1 MLGALSPGKALGKSM
16 RRLIMY
22 ALFLLALAGTVGAFS
37 WHQRARSDEL
47 AEINRA
53 RASLQRLE
61 RELKVRAATGQ
72 CKVNGRG
79 WPDTV
84 EPEWFT
90 VDPPINPLVPID
102 RPWLEI
108 AGAGEEALMDPPLRQ
123 TVTSEVASYW
133 YNPATGVVRARVGP
147 RISDRSA
154 LRLYNQVNGTSLKNL
169 IEAGAPKPQTTH
181 TDLEAARAATI
192 DPNKPRPLI
201 IVRPRSGAPES
212 QAQAPQTPE

>member
-16 RRLIMY
+16 RRLTMY

-37 WHQRARSDEL
+37 WHQRAKSDEL

-53 RASLQRLE
+53 RSSLQRIE

-72 CKVNGRG
+72 TKVNGRG
-79 WPDTV
+79 WPETV
-84 EPEWFT
+84 EPEWF
-90 VDPPINPLVPID
+90 VEDPPINPMVPID

-108 AGAGEEALMDPPLRQ
+108 AGAGEESLMDPPLRQ
-123 TVTSEVASYW
+123 TVTSEIASYW

-154 LRLYNQVNGTSLKNL
+154 LRLYNQVNGTGLKDL
-169 IEAGAPKPQTTH
+169 IEAGASRPPSPPR
-181 TDLEAARAATI
+181 DLEAARAATV

-201 IVRPRSGAPES
+201 IVRPRAAGSDP
-212 QAQAPQTPE
+212 QAQAPQSPE